1 MSSATRLL
9 LSYISSTRESILAG
23 CAKSSEVM
31 DYNQRMPILT
41 NGLSFVNDPNYPI
54 GGSFGKVYKIQCNNS
69 HTTFALKTIGLQLF
83 SGKFR
88 TSIID
93 KVLREVKLI
102 SGLNSDRIV
111 QYHNHW
117 FCGPNSNVLEEYVKT
132 HNAQFMD
139 NDTNDSNPT
148 NSCPN
153 LPVNFLCIQME
164 FFEMT
169 LKDWIESRQEQSK
182 RDSREVYEIFI
193 QVMEGLDYLHR
204 KGIIH
209 RDVKPANILMRHGQ
223 PSSSRSWEVK
233 LGDFGLA
240 IESNLVRETN
250 PNQGTMNYQ
259 SPEMQRGSQ
268 FDASTDIY
276 SAGIT
281 FQETRFTQMRILQ
294 LKQARELIGDGE
306 SLSFLNR
313 ILTFCNNID
322 FGLVSRM
329 TAKEPQKRPKASKII
344 EILEARKQ
352 EESGNKLKL

>member
-1 MSSATRLL
+1 
-9 LSYISSTRESILAG
+9 
-23 CAKSSEVM
+23 M
-31 DYNQRMPILT
+31 DYNQRMPKLP
-41 NGLSFVNDPNYPI
+41 NGLDFVDDPNYPI

-88 TSIID
+88 AAIVH
-93 KVLREVKLI
+93 KVLREVKLL
-102 SGLNSDRIV
+102 SELNSDRIV
-111 QYHNHW
+111 KYHNHW
-117 FCGPNSNVLEEYVKT
+117 FYGPNSNVLEEYQRT
-132 HNAQFMD
+132 RNPQFMD
-139 NDTNDSNPT
+139 NDTNNSDPT

-153 LPVNFLCIQME
+153 LPVDFLCIQME

-169 LKDWIESRQEQSK
+169 LKDWIESRQEQSQ
-182 RDSREVYEIFI
+182 RNCQEVYDIFI
-193 QVMEGLDYLHR
+193 QVMEGLDYLHG

-209 RDVKPANILMRHGQ
+209 RDVKPANILMKHGQ
-223 PSSSRSWEVK
+223 PSNNRSWEVK

-240 IESNLVRETN
+240 IERNLARETN

-268 FDASTDIY
+268 FDTSTDIY

-281 FQETRFTQMRILQ
+281 FHETRFTQMRILQ
-294 LKQARELIGDGE
+294 LEQARKLIGDGE

-322 FGLVSRM
+322 FDLVSRM
-329 TAKEPQKRPKASKII
+329 TAKEAHKRPKASKVI

-352 EESGNKLKL
+352 EESGNKFKL